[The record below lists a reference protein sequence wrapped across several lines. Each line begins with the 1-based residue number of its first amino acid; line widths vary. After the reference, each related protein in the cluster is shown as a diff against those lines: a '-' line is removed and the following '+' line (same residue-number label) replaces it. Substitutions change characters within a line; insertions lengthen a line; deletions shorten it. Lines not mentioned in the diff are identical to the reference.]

1 MTGQRIGYIRVSSE
15 DQNTDRQLDGI
26 QLDQTFTDKIS
37 GKSTERPALQD
48 MLRYARVGDHLFV
61 HSMDRLAR
69 NLIDLRSL
77 VQSLTSRGVEVTFV
91 KENLAFTGRDEP
103 ISMLLLN
110 VIGAVAEFERSII
123 RERQTEGIRIAKAK
137 GVYRGR
143 SMALKQEQ
151 VEEVRRLVVQGV
163 PKAKI
168 ARDLNISRETLYKY
182 LKAEHWPY
190 KSLGQNQTKENN
202 I

>member
-26 QLDQTFTDKIS
+26 QVDEMFTDKVS
-37 GKSTERPALQD
+37 GKSLERPALQD
-48 MLRYARVGDHLFV
+48 MMRYARNGDHLFV

-69 NLIDLRSL
+69 NLIDLRKL
-77 VQSLTSRGVEVTFV
+77 VQDLTSRGVEVSFI
-91 KENLAFTGRDEP
+91 KENLTFTGKDEP

-123 RERQTEGIRIAKAK
+123 RERQAEGIRIAKAK

-143 SMALKQEQ
+143 NAAMTHDQA
-151 VEEVRRLVVQGV
+151 EEAKRLAGAGV
-163 PKAKI
+163 PKARI
-168 ARDLNISRETLYKY
+168 ARDLKVSRETLYKY
-182 LKAEHWPY
+182 LRVVEKNHVISPN
-190 KSLGQNQTKENN
+190 SQSVD
-202 I
+202 